1 LESCLAFLCFD
12 KKTRPILAVCSARRD
27 DSTAQARQ
35 FAKKAASLGVTVT
48 VLEKD
53 FSHGE
58 INAFLG
64 QDKAY
69 TAEVESFMAGLDKPV
84 ANILHE

>member
-1 LESCLAFLCFD
+1 MRLALN
-12 KKTRPILAVCSARRD
+12 
-27 DSTAQARQ
+27 QAR
-35 FAKKAASLGVTVT
+35 KAASLGVKVT

-64 QDKAY
+64 QDKVY
-69 TAEVESFMAGLDKPV
+69 TVEVESFMAGLDKRV
-84 ANILHE
+84 ANMLHE